1 MDEAASR
8 RSGTGGHG
16 HITRENL
23 LIVIAAA
30 TIGLI
35 YGYDLGAI
43 ATAIIF
49 LQPDFG
55 LSSFMV
61 SVVTTA
67 VVVGQL
73 FGALSAGRISNRIG
87 RKNTMIAVALG
98 YLVFTGLQGIAP
110 NEWFLTGV
118 RFLLGFM
125 IGVSIV
131 TAPAYIAESAPKS
144 VRGSMIVTFQ
154 IATVSGICIAY
165 FVGLALSG
173 TESWRLILSLAAIP
187 ALIVLFLVLR
197 LPDTARGLMMM
208 GRREEAVEVLRRVDP
223 DMDAEEEADI
233 IERDLSYDEQGSF
246 SELFRGPFRRAGIFV
261 VGLGFLVQ
269 ITGINAIVYYSP
281 TIVQQVGVESPRG
294 AILVTAIIQLFAVA
308 AVVGSFF
315 LVDRLGRRPILLGG
329 ITTMGIASVTL
340 AVAFATGPSPVLA
353 IIGIALFTMAFN
365 FGYGALVWAYASESF
380 PARLRTQGGS
390 AMLTSDLAANI
401 IIGIVFLSALGA
413 LGGAWTFA
421 IFAVLS
427 ALAFAFVYV
436 LAPETKGHQLEDIRG
451 YWYNGGRW
459 PEEGQDATV
468 SATRPERS

>member
-16 HITRENL
+16 HLTRENL

-144 VRGSMIVTFQ
+144 VRGSMLVTFQ
-154 IATVSGICIAY
+154 IATTSGIAIAY
-165 FVGLALSG
+165 FVGLALAG
-173 TESWRLILSLAAIP
+173 TESWRLILSLSAIP
-187 ALIVLFLVLR
+187 AVIVLLLVLR
-197 LPDTARGLMMM
+197 LPDTARWLLMN
-208 GRREEAVEVLRRVDP
+208 GQREEAIDLLRRVNP
-223 DMDAEEEADI
+223 DMDSEREADL
-233 IERDLSYDEQGSF
+233 IEEDLSYEEKGSF
-246 SELFRGPFRRAGIFV
+246 TELFQGRFRRAGIFI

-281 TIVQQVGVESPRG
+281 TIIENVGVTSPTG
-294 AILVTAIIQLFAVA
+294 AIVA
-308 AVVGSFF
+308 TGFVQVAGVIAEIVAF
-315 LVDRLGRRPILLGG
+315 LVVDRWGRRPTLL
-329 ITTMGIASVTL
+329 
-340 AVAFATGPSPVLA
+340 
-353 IIGIALFTMAFN
+353 
-365 FGYGALVWAYASESF
+365 
-380 PARLRTQGGS
+380 
-390 AMLTSDLAANI
+390 
-401 IIGIVFLSALGA
+401 
-413 LGGAWTFA
+413 
-421 IFAVLS
+421 
-427 ALAFAFVYV
+427 
-436 LAPETKGHQLEDIRG
+436 
-451 YWYNGGRW
+451 
-459 PEEGQDATV
+459 
-468 SATRPERS
+468 